1 MSNVLNSQSSG
12 PAMSG
17 PKAGPRYW
25 RGSLALISAMAFW
38 FAAAHA
44 QSGMAKDAPEKVLG
58 TWLTDSGNL
67 EIEITRCGDA
77 LCGKVT
83 KVLANRAMSGSGEM
97 VAADKRDPLG
107 MTILKDFK
115 PSGEG
120 EWSGEIYNREN
131 AKSYSCRIT
140 LGAPDQLVLRPY
152 VGLPLFGRTILW
164 TRVAAVQTGQ
174 K

>member
-1 MSNVLNSQSSG
+1 MSSIINSQTSG
-12 PAMSG
+12 SAFPG

-25 RGSLALISAMAFW
+25 RSSFALVSAMAFW

-44 QSGMAKDAPEKVLG
+44 QSGMARNAPDKVLG

-67 EIEITRCGDA
+67 EIEISSCGDA

-83 KVLANRAMSGSGEM
+83 KVLANRSMTGSGEM

-107 MTILKDFK
+107 MMILKDFK

-140 LGAPDQLVLRPY
+140 LGTPGQLVLRPY
-152 VGLPLFGRTILW
+152 IGLPLFGKTVIW
-164 TRVAAVQTGQ
+164 TRVAAAQTGQ